1 MKGKHTTKI
10 NGYLID
16 VTEEYH
22 KKYRPEESRHTYLK
36 KQEKNVE
43 IVSLEGLAKDEIR
56 GMDVIAEPNV
66 NVEEE
71 VIKKVLLSKL
81 AEAKEHLS
89 GDERLLIDLFYDEEK
104 TQDEISMITGIPQT
118 TVSYRLKKVIEKLR
132 EIMGVKKIWIFLKI
146 FLLKTQKSLLY
157 IRVRG

>member
-56 GMDVIAEPNV
+56 GMDVIADPNV
-66 NVEEE
+66 NVEDE
-71 VIKKVLLSKL
+71 VLNKLENERIWKILNSLPYEDYYIATEYFMKSKKERKTLTEIGKVLGVSHTAVRKRSK
-81 AEAKEHLS
+81 
-89 GDERLLIDLFYDEEK
+89 
-104 TQDEISMITGIPQT
+104 
-118 TVSYRLKKVIEKLR
+118 KLR
-132 EIMGVKKIWIFLKI
+132 EFLAKIL
-146 FLLKTQKSLLY
+146 
-157 IRVRG
+157 

>member
-56 GMDVIAEPNV
+56 GMDVVADPNV

-132 EIMGVKKIWIFLKI
+132 EIMGVKKI
-146 FLLKTQKSLLY
+146 
-157 IRVRG
+157 

>member
-56 GMDVIAEPNV
+56 GMDVIADPNV

-71 VIKKVLLSKL
+71 VIKKVLLILPLFSSDVLCKTDL
-81 AEAKEHLS
+81 DGTEDL
-89 GDERLLIDLFYDEEK
+89 GDQRD
-104 TQDEISMITGIPQT
+104 
-118 TVSYRLKKVIEKLR
+118 VIFETSSFD
-132 EIMGVKKIWIFLKI
+132 FLYENPFCK
-146 FLLKTQKSLLY
+146 FS
-157 IRVRG
+157 